1 MSVNETNIERF
12 LLHEMRAS
20 GIVEWEGDDTFI
32 WHGESQDFAVEVRV
46 FSLGTKKR
54 LKEDG

>member
-32 WHGESQDFAVEVRV
+32 WRGESQNYAVEVRV
-46 FSLGTKKR
+46 FPLGTTKR

>member
-32 WHGESQDFAVEVRV
+32 WNGGNGDYAVEVRV
-46 FSLGTKKR
+46 FPLGTKKR
-54 LKEDG
+54 LKEDE

>member
-32 WHGESQDFAVEVRV
+32 WHGESQNYAVEVRV
-46 FSLGTKKR
+46 FPLGTTKR
-54 LKEDG
+54 LKEHE